1 VGTHDE
7 RAVSIT
13 APGMGVTVVRRRR
26 IGPSG
31 WEVTVHRPNGDTIRM
46 GLHPT
51 VRAAV
56 EAVAEAAAREIRMI
70 G

>member
-1 VGTHDE
+1 MASDE
-7 RAVSIT
+7 RAVMVT
-13 APGMGVTVVRRRR
+13 AEGMGATVIRRRR

-31 WEVTVHRPNGDTIRM
+31 WEVTVHRPNGDVIRY

-51 VRAAV
+51 VAAAV
-56 EAVAEAAAREIRMI
+56 ETVAEAAAREIRMI

>member
-1 VGTHDE
+1 MASDE
-7 RAVSIT
+7 RAVMVT
-13 APGMGVTVVRRRR
+13 AEGMGATVIRRRR

-31 WEVTVHRPNGDTIRM
+31 WEVTVHRPNGDVIRC

-51 VRAAV
+51 VAAAV
-56 EAVAEAAAREIRMI
+56 ETVAEAAAREIRMI